1 MIAIAATATA
11 AVLPTRAHRLALL
24 LAQQLLRALAHG
36 LLLPAATRL
45 QHELFARRTR
55 RRVTL
60 LRARVAAGKK
70 LAAGLVTGGSWFGAW
85 DVEF

>member
-1 MIAIAATATA
+1 MIAIAATSTA
-11 AVLPTRAHRLALL
+11 AVLSARAHRLALL

-36 LLLPAATRL
+36 LLLPAATRF

-60 LRARVAAGKK
+60 QRARVAAGEK
-70 LAAGLVTGGSWFGAW
+70 LAAGLVTGGSRLGAR